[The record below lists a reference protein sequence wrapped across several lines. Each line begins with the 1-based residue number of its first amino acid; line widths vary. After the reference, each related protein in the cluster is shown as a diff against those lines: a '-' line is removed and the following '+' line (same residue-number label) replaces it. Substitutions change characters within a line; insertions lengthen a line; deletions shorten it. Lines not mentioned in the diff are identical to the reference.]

1 MLVTKPRPGSL
12 AEAFHQ
18 QVPMVVACN
27 AHTIPQERYNARI
40 VQDGGLG
47 VAVRRWR
54 EIPAAV
60 TALRGN
66 PERLDGCRRRLAAL
80 PANRAVFEVLE
91 LIKAEL
97 ARVRPPAGHVN
108 GQRFGARSGAFRLRR
123 T

>member
-1 MLVTKPRPGSL
+1 VAAGEELLVEEHGGAGQREKRKRR
-12 AEAFHQ
+12 Q

-54 EIPAAV
+54 EIAAAV
-60 TALRGN
+60 TALRGD

-80 PANRAVFEVLE
+80 PPNRAVFEVLD
-91 LIKAEL
+91 LIAAEL
-97 ARVRPPAGHVN
+97 ARGDRPPVTSMASV
-108 GQRFGARSGAFRLRR
+108 RR
-123 T
+123 A